1 MGKAMGT
8 TEGIGLLLDP
18 DFDLTQKVAPFIT
31 RIKLDRL
38 DPRRVLGEFFDSGA
52 DLVQLLKEIPGELGE
67 ILRQVKQGRVKINVE
82 HREMETFSSHM
93 ERASNRISFSLFVS
107 ALIIGSSL
115 ILRAN
120 IGPSLWG
127 IPLLGLLGYV
137 IAGILGIGLLFSIL
151 RSGRL

>member
-18 DFDLTQKVAPFIT
+18 DFDLTQKATPFIA

-38 DPRRVLGEFFDSGA
+38 NPRQVLGEFLDSGA
-52 DLVQLLKEIPGELGE
+52 DLVQLLKEIPGELSE

-93 ERASNRISFSLFVS
+93 ERASNRISFSLFIS

-127 IPLLGLLGYV
+127 IPLLGLFGYV
-137 IAGILGIGLLFSIL
+137 IAGVLGIGLLISIL